1 MIVLQQGMNI
11 MLAANASTNNT
22 GLLGKALL
30 NTVIGMGIVFVVL
43 IFISYIISLLKYIPK
58 LIEKF
63 TNNSSPDNIEA
74 RQEPAID
81 HGTSAKETADSVE
94 IPTNNNSMEISMTDN
109 AELVAVITAA
119 IMASMENDV
128 PMDGLVVR
136 SIRKINR
143 SR

>member
-1 MIVLQQGMNI
+1 MIGLQQGMNI
-11 MLAANASTNNT
+11 VLAANANT
-22 GLLGKALL
+22 SNTSLLGKALL

-63 TNNSSPDNIEA
+63 TNNHSPNNIEP

-81 HGTSAKETADSVE
+81 HGTSIKETADSL
-94 IPTNNNSMEISMTDN
+94 EISMTDN

-119 IMASMENDV
+119 IMASMENDA

>member
-1 MIVLQQGMNI
+1 MIGLQQGMNI
-11 MLAANASTNNT
+11 VLAANASTSNM
-22 GLLGKALL
+22 GLLSKALL

-63 TNNSSPDNIEA
+63 TNSSNSNNMESEN
-74 RQEPAID
+74 EPAID
-81 HGTSAKETADSVE
+81 YETSLETGDS
-94 IPTNNNSMEISMTDN
+94 IDISVTDN

-119 IMASMENDV
+119 IMASMENEV
-128 PMDGLVVR
+128 PNDGLIVR

>member
-11 MLAANASTNNT
+11 MLAANATTSNT
-22 GLLGKALL
+22 SLLGKALL

-63 TNNSSPDNIEA
+63 SSNNSTDRMETQVNSVINYE
-74 RQEPAID
+74 
-81 HGTSAKETADSVE
+81 TSEKETEVFEEVSV
-94 IPTNNNSMEISMTDN
+94 TDN

-119 IMASMENDV
+119 IMASMENEV
-128 PMDGLVVR
+128 PMDGLIVR
-136 SIRKINR
+136 SIRKIKRNR
-143 SR
+143 

>member
-1 MIVLQQGMNI
+1 MIGLQQGMNI
-11 MLAANASTNNT
+11 VLAANANT
-22 GLLGKALL
+22 SNTSLLGKALL

-63 TNNSSPDNIEA
+63 TKNSNSNNMESEK
-74 RQEPAID
+74 EPAID
-81 HGTSAKETADSVE
+81 YETSLETGDS
-94 IPTNNNSMEISMTDN
+94 IDISVTDN

-119 IMASMENDV
+119 IMASMGKEV
-128 PMDGLVVR
+128 PEDGLIVR

>member
-1 MIVLQQGMNI
+1 MIGLQQGMNI
-11 MLAANASTNNT
+11 VLAANANT
-22 GLLGKALL
+22 SNTSLLGKALL

-63 TNNSSPDNIEA
+63 TNNNNPDNIEP

-81 HGTSAKETADSVE
+81 HETSVKETADSV
-94 IPTNNNSMEISMTDN
+94 EISMTDN

-119 IMASMENDV
+119 IMASMENDA

>member
-1 MIVLQQGMNI
+1 MIGLQQGMNI
-11 MLAANASTNNT
+11 VLAANANT
-22 GLLGKALL
+22 SNTSLLGKALL

-63 TNNSSPDNIEA
+63 TNNNSPNNIEP
-74 RQEPAID
+74 RQEPAND
-81 HGTSAKETADSVE
+81 HGTSVKETADSA
-94 IPTNNNSMEISMTDN
+94 EISMTDN

-119 IMASMENDV
+119 IMASMENDA

>member
-1 MIVLQQGMNI
+1 MIGLQQGMNI
-11 MLAANASTNNT
+11 VLAANASTSNM
-22 GLLGKALL
+22 GLLSKALL

-63 TNNSSPDNIEA
+63 TNSGNSNNIEIEK
-74 RQEPAID
+74 EPAID
-81 HGTSAKETADSVE
+81 YETSLETGDSVD
-94 IPTNNNSMEISMTDN
+94 ISVTDN

-119 IMASMENDV
+119 IMASMGNEV
-128 PMDGLVVR
+128 PNDGLIVR

>member
-1 MIVLQQGMNI
+1 MIGLQQGMNI
-11 MLAANASTNNT
+11 VLAANASTSNM
-22 GLLGKALL
+22 GLLSKALL

-63 TNNSSPDNIEA
+63 TNSGNSNNIEIEK
-74 RQEPAID
+74 EPAID
-81 HGTSAKETADSVE
+81 YETSLETGDSVD
-94 IPTNNNSMEISMTDN
+94 ISVTDN

-119 IMASMENDV
+119 IMASMGNEV
-128 PMDGLVVR
+128 PEDGLIVR

>member
-11 MLAANASTNNT
+11 MLAANATTSNT
-22 GLLGKALL
+22 SLLGKALL

-63 TNNSSPDNIEA
+63 SSNNSTDRMETQVNSVINYE
-74 RQEPAID
+74 
-81 HGTSAKETADSVE
+81 TSEKETEVFEEVSA
-94 IPTNNNSMEISMTDN
+94 TDN

-119 IMASMENDV
+119 IMASMENEV
-128 PMDGLVVR
+128 PMDGLIVR
-136 SIRKINR
+136 SIRKIKRNR
-143 SR
+143 